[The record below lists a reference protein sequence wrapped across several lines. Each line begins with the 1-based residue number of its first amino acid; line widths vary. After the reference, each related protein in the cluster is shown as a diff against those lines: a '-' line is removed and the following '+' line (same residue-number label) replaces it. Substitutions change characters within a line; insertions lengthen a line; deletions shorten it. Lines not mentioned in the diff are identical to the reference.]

1 MKANTYGAPMGAPSY
16 GAPKAPICL
25 RHDPVNAGGYAASDG
40 SYWGRELPL

>member
-1 MKANTYGAPMGAPSY
+1 MKANTYGAPM